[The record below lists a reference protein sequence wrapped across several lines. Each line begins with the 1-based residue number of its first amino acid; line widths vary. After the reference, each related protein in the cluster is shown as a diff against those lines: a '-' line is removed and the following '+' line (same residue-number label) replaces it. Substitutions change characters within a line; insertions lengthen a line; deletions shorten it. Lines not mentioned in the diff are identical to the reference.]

1 MDNTDINI
9 KKFNDFIKTNDIKIE
24 KLDDDS
30 YELVGINDISTEEPK
45 DINEAIIIN
54 ADLNNTEVK
63 RGDHL
68 YITAMLKKKDVNWN
82 TMAVLKV
89 RIIDMF
95 NGLSIL
101 NSLK

>member
-9 KKFNDFIKTNDIKIE
+9 KKFNDFIKTNNIEIE
-24 KLDDDS
+24 KLDDES
-30 YELVGINDISTEEPK
+30 YELVGINDISTEKPK